1 MPVDLQEARLVEGFE
16 TVLENIHALQS
27 ASLQSWASDLLSHS
41 EQLCSGLL
49 EYLKSTTLSDE
60 KSSWGNNRFDAL
72 LKKIKGIL
80 WDQGMHDICEEISF
94 IRNIDTK
101 YSAPEELWLRKMYEL
116 LLSITRTV
124 GNWGRLNKSA

>member
-60 KSSWGNNRFDAL
+60 KSSWGNSRAISVGMKLLPVDDGAL
-72 LKKIKGIL
+72 KLIL
-80 WDQGMHDICEEISF
+80 NCES
-94 IRNIDTK
+94 
-101 YSAPEELWLRKMYEL
+101 S
-116 LLSITRTV
+116 V
-124 GNWGRLNKSA
+124 